1 MAKIVCQIMSKP
13 INSNKG
19 GIMPVSKIYQ
29 ISNPSNHISLVGL
42 QRMYKTMLKQ
52 GKIQKNGAAH
62 KRLQFL
68 MLCDDDFVLRKVK
81 ENEFNEKWKDYTP
94 DLEEII

>member
-1 MAKIVCQIMSKP
+1 
-13 INSNKG
+13 
-19 GIMPVSKIYQ
+19 
-29 ISNPSNHISLVGL
+29 
-42 QRMYKTMLKQ
+42 MYKTMLKQ